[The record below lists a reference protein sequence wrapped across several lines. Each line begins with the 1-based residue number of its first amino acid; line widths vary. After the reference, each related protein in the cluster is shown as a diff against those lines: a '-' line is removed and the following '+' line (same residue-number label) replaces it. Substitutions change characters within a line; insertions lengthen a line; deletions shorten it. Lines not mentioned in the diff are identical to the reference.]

1 MPSLLTEACP
11 AEPGAAAPADRS
23 WTLLVEPDGRCGAE
37 QMAVDEAL
45 LDAADRTG
53 RAFLR
58 LYRFAPPCLSLGRH
72 ESAARRYDRAAIAR
86 LGIDVVR
93 RPTGGRAVWHEH
105 ALTYAVAAPLA
116 RFGSPRTAYRA
127 IHARLAAALALLGAR
142 PTLAPERPRPAPG
155 EPGTRLAGSCF
166 ARAAGGEVLVGGRKV
181 VGSAQALRGR
191 ALLQHGAI
199 LLAGSQ
205 DVARAVGR
213 APQGPDG
220 ATTLAAALGRPVA
233 FGEVADAIARAW
245 GEPLAAGTGPEPEPE
260 RTARFRDAA
269 WTWRR

>member
-1 MPSLLTEACP
+1 MPSLLTEARP
-11 AEPGAAAPADRS
+11 AEPGAAARAGGP
-23 WTLLVEPDGRCGAE
+23 WTLVVEPEARAGAE

-53 RAFLR
+53 RAWLR

-116 RFGSPRTAYRA
+116 RFGSPRAAYRA

-142 PTLAPERPRPAPG
+142 PTLAPARPRPAPG
-155 EPGTRLAGSCF
+155 APGTGIAGACF
-166 ARAAGGEVLVGGRKV
+166 ARAVGGEILVGGRKL

-191 ALLQHGAI
+191 ALLQHGAL

-205 DVARAVGR
+205 DVVRAVSR
-213 APQGPDG
+213 APRGPDG
-220 ATTLAAALGRPVA
+220 ATTLSAALGRAVT
-233 FGEVADAIARAW
+233 FREVADAIARAW
-245 GEPLAAGTGPEPEPE
+245 GEPLAPGPSPEPEPE
-260 RTARFRDAA
+260 RTARFRDPA

>member
-1 MPSLLTEACP
+1 
-11 AEPGAAAPADRS
+11 
-23 WTLLVEPDGRCGAE
+23 
-37 QMAVDEAL
+37 
-45 LDAADRTG
+45 
-53 RAFLR
+53 
-58 LYRFAPPCLSLGRH
+58 
-72 ESAARRYDRAAIAR
+72 
-86 LGIDVVR
+86 
-93 RPTGGRAVWHEH
+93 
-105 ALTYAVAAPLA
+105 
-116 RFGSPRTAYRA
+116 
-127 IHARLAAALALLGAR
+127 
-142 PTLAPERPRPAPG
+142 
-155 EPGTRLAGSCF
+155 
-166 ARAAGGEVLVGGRKV
+166 V